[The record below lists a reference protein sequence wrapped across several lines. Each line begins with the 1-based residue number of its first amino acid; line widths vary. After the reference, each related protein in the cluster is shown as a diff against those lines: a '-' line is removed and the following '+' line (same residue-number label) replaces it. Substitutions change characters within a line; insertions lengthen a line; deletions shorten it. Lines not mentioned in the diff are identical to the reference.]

1 MENRLVITVKEMSH
15 KLGVSLPTAY
25 ALTEQEGFPVVRVGR
40 KKIIPM
46 ADFERWLSQQTQKGA

>member
-1 MENRLVITVKEMSH
+1 MDRLVITVKEMSH

-40 KKIIPM
+40 KKIIPV
-46 ADFERWLSQQTQKGA
+46 ADLELWLSREAKKGA